1 MKKFKT
7 YSLTPSTDNKV
18 IGNWPQL
25 KLKDEAH
32 KEHGDYSKIDEESF
46 LDPSPDLSNFIFNN
60 GAKKTDVL
68 SSEFLD
74 LSKGLFV
81 SDNFYSL
88 LKSSSY
94 QHLSY
99 YPIASLNDKDAS
111 EYYFLH
117 LLYNFSSYVNI
128 DKSEFFHLV
137 KKTSIQLSDNEA
149 RLPPM
154 GRVKTLV
161 LKKDPKI
168 FRLPSL
174 TEIFVS
180 EQFKN
185 TLIENKITGLE
196 FEEFDYYDIFFDE
209 EA

>member
-7 YSLTPSTDNKV
+7 YSLTPSTNNKV

-25 KLKDEAH
+25 KLKNEAH
-32 KEHGDYSKIDEESF
+32 KEHGDYSRIDEESF

-81 SDNFYSL
+81 SDNFSSL
-88 LKSSSY
+88 LKASSY

-99 YPIASLNDKDAS
+99 YPIALLNDKDAS

-185 TLIENKITGLE
+185 TLTENKITGLE